1 MKSFKI
7 GSLEV
12 PVPVIQGGMGIGV
25 SLSGLSSAVA
35 NMGGVGVISTVGIP
49 LIHDRN
55 CKNYKS
61 ESINSLRKEIRR
73 ARELSKGIIGVNV
86 MVALT
91 NFSDMVK
98 TSIEEGIDV
107 IFSGAGLPLDLP
119 SYLVEG
125 CKTKLVPIVS
135 SARGAAV
142 LCKKWKQN
150 FDYLPDAI
158 VVEGPK
164 AGGHLGFKANQLE
177 NGNQQLETL
186 VPEIVEELKKVEE
199 EYGVHIPLI
208 AAGGIYDGKDALDMF
223 ELGAEGVQL
232 GTRFVATH
240 ECDASEAF
248 KQAYVDAKAEDVK
261 IIKSPVGMP
270 GRALNNVLVQ
280 EAEEGKRH
288 PKSCRHYCIKTCN
301 WKTTEYCISEAL
313 VEAKNG
319 NFQDGLVFVGANV
332 DRVKEIVSVKQVFD
346 DLENEYQEALRK
358 NENVIE
364 A

>member
-1 MKSFKI
+1 MKSFNI
-7 GSLEV
+7 GNLEI

-25 SLSGLSSAVA
+25 SLSGLASAVA
-35 NMGGVGVISTVGIP
+35 NMGGVGVISTVGIA
-49 LIHDRN
+49 LIHDRK
-55 CKNYKS
+55 CKNYKE
-61 ESINSLRKEIRR
+61 ESIVALRKEIQR

-142 LCKKWKQN
+142 ICKKWKQN
-150 FDYLPDAI
+150 FNYLPDAV

-164 AGGHLGFKANQLE
+164 AGGHLGFKKEQLFDE
-177 NGNQQLETL
+177 NQQLETL
-186 VPEIVEELKKVEE
+186 VPEIVAEMKKVEADF
-199 EYGVHIPLI
+199 GKHIPVI
-208 AAGGIYDGKDALDMF
+208 AAGGIFTGADALDIMD
-223 ELGAEGVQL
+223 LGAEGVQL

-248 KQAYVDAKAEDVK
+248 KQAYVDAKAEDVM

-270 GRALNNVLVQ
+270 GRSLKGSFISECMAGERKPRNC
-280 EAEEGKRH
+280 KH
-288 PKSCRHYCIKTCN
+288 DCIKTCN
-301 WKTTEYCISEAL
+301 WKTTEFCISEGL

-319 NFQDGLVFVGANV
+319 NMKDGFVFVGSNV
-332 DRVKEIVSVKQVFD
+332 DQVKAISSVEDIFVALNK
-346 DLENEYQEALRK
+346 EYDEAVAARQ
-358 NENVIE
+358 

>member
-1 MKSFKI
+1 MKSFNI
-7 GSLEV
+7 GNLEI

-25 SLSGLSSAVA
+25 SLSGLASAVA
-35 NMGGVGVISTVGIP
+35 NMGGVGVISTVGIA

-55 CKNYKS
+55 CKNYKT
-61 ESINSLRKEIRR
+61 ESIISLRKEIQR

-98 TSIEEGIDV
+98 TSIEEGIDI

-142 LCKKWKQN
+142 ICKKWKQN
-150 FDYLPDAI
+150 FNYLPDAI

-164 AGGHLGFKANQLE
+164 AGGHLGFKKEQLFDE
-177 NGNQQLETL
+177 NQQLETL
-186 VPEIVEELKKVEE
+186 VPEIVAEMKKVEAD
-199 EYGVHIPLI
+199 YGKHIPVI
-208 AAGGIYDGKDALDMF
+208 AAGGIFTGADALDIMD
-223 ELGAEGVQL
+223 LGAEGVQL

-248 KQAYVDAKAEDVK
+248 KQAYVDAKAEDVM

-270 GRALNNVLVQ
+270 GRSLKGSFISEC
-280 EAEEGKRH
+280 EAGERKPRNCKH
-288 PKSCRHYCIKTCN
+288 DCIKTCN
-301 WKTTEYCISEAL
+301 WKTTEFCISEGL

-319 NFQDGLVFVGANV
+319 NMKDGFVFVGANV
-332 DRVKEIVSVKQVFD
+332 DQVKEISSVEDIFNALNK
-346 DLENEYQEALRK
+346 EYDEAVAARQ
-358 NENVIE
+358 
-364 A
+364 